1 MILKNV
7 YDNEMKL
14 EFTSKS
20 SNEAFARIAVAAFVA
35 QLDPTIEELA
45 DILRSGTDDKKD
57 GRRRDFT
64 GGIFSAVSSGH
75 GYAESL

>member
-1 MILKNV
+1 MAEKKKDNLWKNRALREIFS
-7 YDNEMKL
+7 DL
-14 EFTSKS
+14 E
-20 SNEAFARIAVAAFVA
+20 
-35 QLDPTIEELA
+35 QTI
-45 DILRSGTDDKKD
+45 KKD